1 LCDRFKFDDSDL
13 PTDAEIEV
21 YVQQMHLRAAQTKI
35 RLRREPKKHK
45 LEDEE
50 EEYKPLRKKR
60 RLPHH
65 SKTFTFEDFCNSNF
79 PCRLR
84 RGGKMAEKA
93 KREMIARFVDPAEQI
108 DPEIIDLNI
117 SRMLEMYETRHDWYI
132 DNDN

>member
-1 LCDRFKFDDSDL
+1 
-13 PTDAEIEV
+13 
-21 YVQQMHLRAAQTKI
+21 MHLRAAQTKI

-117 SRMLEMYETRHDWYI
+117 NRMLEIYETRHDWYI
-132 DNDN
+132 DA